1 MFLKKIA
8 LITDSSCDLKLEI
21 IKEYNIELLPLRI
34 IYKDKE
40 FLDKITLTPKEMYAS
55 LEEEIPTTSLPDLKY
70 TEEII
75 KKIKKE
81 GFTDA
86 IVITVSSK
94 LSGTYNS
101 LRLICEDHNE
111 LNFHFFDTK
120 TLGYPQGVI
129 VLETAKMIK
138 EDKPLEEILDKLEDI
153 RKRTHGYITFKTLEY
168 LKKGGRIGKVAGTIG
183 DMLHLKPIVSSNDE
197 GVLYNYAKARGRKKA
212 LLKMKNILNEYLN
225 KCKCKVWI
233 LSGDCDDEAREFFEL
248 VKNHPNIIEISLQ
261 EIGAAMG
268 IHTGPGALGLALL
281 EEI

>member
-40 FLDKITLTPKEMYAS
+40 FLDKITLTPKEMYAK

>member
-40 FLDKITLTPKEMYAS
+40 FLDKITLTPKEMYAK

-168 LKKGGRIGKVAGTIG
+168 LKKGGRIGKVSGTIG

-233 LSGDCDDEAREFFEL
+233 LSGDCDDEAIEFFEL

>member
-101 LRLICEDHNE
+101 LRLICEDHDE

-138 EDKPLEEILDKLEDI
+138 EDKPLEEILDNLEDI

>member
-101 LRLICEDHNE
+101 LRLICEDHDE